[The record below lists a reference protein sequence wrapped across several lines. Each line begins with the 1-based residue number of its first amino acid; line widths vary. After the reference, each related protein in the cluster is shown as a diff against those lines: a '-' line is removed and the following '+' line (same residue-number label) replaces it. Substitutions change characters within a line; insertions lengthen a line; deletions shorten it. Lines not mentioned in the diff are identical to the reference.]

1 MSKTAKLSSRERA
14 KYRIRKKLIG
24 NDLRPRL
31 SVFRSLNNIYAQL
44 IDDINRKTI
53 LSVSTLNGEVKAE
66 IKDKATKLQKSKLV
80 GKIIAKKAL
89 DLKIKD
95 VIFDRNGYIYHGRVK
110 ALAEGAREEG
120 LRF

>member
-14 KYRIRKKLIG
+14 KFRIRKKLIG
-24 NDLRPRL
+24 NNQRPRL

-44 IDDINRKTI
+44 IDDVGRKTL
-53 LSVSTLNGEVKAE
+53 LSVSTLNNDVKAE
-66 IKDKATKLQKSKLV
+66 IKDKATKLQKSKIV

-89 DLKIKD
+89 DLKIND

-120 LRF
+120 LHF